1 MYILHFR
8 VTSPANASDLPVAQS
23 VPILKLDVG
32 VMLFLSHPMSP
43 ITTGWRL
50 PYGVLTPR
58 EWNDGQSSGK
68 KNALTATPDMTQ

>member
-32 VMLFLSHPMSP
+32 DVIPEPPDESNNHWMEA
-43 ITTGWRL
+43 TVWCA
-50 PYGVLTPR
+50 
-58 EWNDGQSSGK
+58 
-68 KNALTATPDMTQ
+68 NATRVE